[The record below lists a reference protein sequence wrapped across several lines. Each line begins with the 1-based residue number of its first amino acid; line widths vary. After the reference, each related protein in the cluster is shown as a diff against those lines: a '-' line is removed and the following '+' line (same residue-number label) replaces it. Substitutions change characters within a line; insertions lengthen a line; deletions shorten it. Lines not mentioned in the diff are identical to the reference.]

1 MKKIFDFIKKD
12 IVLVI
17 AVLLGIIGVIVS
29 KPSWS
34 ETLTFIDFRVLAIL
48 LSLMLVMEG
57 FKSTGLFAS
66 IAKTL
71 IDNCSSKRGVE
82 LILIFLCFFSSML
95 ITNDVALITFVPFAI
110 TSLSL
115 ARRSDR
121 IVPVVVF
128 QTIAANLGSMFT
140 PLGNPQNL
148 FLFNLMNCKLQDFLI
163 LMLPYTILAMVM
175 LLLFTVIRKKKLI
188 IDDDSKPVTNKV
200 DNSYAAQISRR
211 RKIVQNLIY
220 FALFIVCLLCVLK
233 ILPYYIMLGVVIIA
247 TLIVN
252 RRLFFKADY
261 ALLFTFIGFFLFIGS
276 MGKFEP
282 VNEMLSSIVS
292 GHEMLIGVLSS
303 QVISNVPAAVLL
315 SNYSHSLSEL
325 VIGVN
330 IGGLGTLIASMA
342 SLISYKQIVKTMPDE
357 KNVYFVKFTVFNII
371 FLVAEIGLYFVLK
384 LLR

>member
-12 IVLVI
+12 VVLII
-17 AVLLGIIGVIVS
+17 ALFLGIASLIVARPTWTEVS
-29 KPSWS
+29 G
-34 ETLTFIDFRVLAIL
+34 FIDFRVLAIL

-66 IAKTL
+66 IAKVL

-110 TSLSL
+110 TSLSI
-115 ARRSDR
+115 AGRREK

-163 LMLPYTILAMVM
+163 LMLPYVVLAMVM
-175 LLLFTVIRKKKLI
+175 LLLFTVIRKKTNPCEDI
-188 IDDDSKPVTNKV
+188 KPVTCES
-200 DNSYAAQISRR
+200 DNSYANQISKR
-211 RKIVQNLIY
+211 RKTVQNLIY
-220 FALFIVCLLCVLK
+220 LALFIVCLLCVLK
-233 ILPYYIMLGVVIIA
+233 AIPYYIMLGVVVIA
-247 TLIVN
+247 LLIVN
-252 RRLFFKADY
+252 HHLFIKADY
-261 ALLFTFIGFFLFIGS
+261 GLLFTFIGFFLFIGS

-282 VNEMLSSIVS
+282 VNVFLSSVVS
-292 GHEMLIGVLSS
+292 GRETLIGVLSS

-315 SNYSHSLSEL
+315 SNYSNSLSEL

-342 SLISYKQIVKTMPDE
+342 SLISYKQIVKALPDK
-357 KNVYFVKFTVFNII
+357 KNIYFVRFTIFNII
-371 FLVAEIGLYFVLK
+371 FLAAEIGLYYIIKALQ
-384 LLR
+384 